1 MNVNTSMLGGKHM
14 TTLGLL
20 ILLVLFLGIGNVI
33 GIINLLWLLISFFL
47 IAFGVLAIVGMLYDK
62 DKSENRSVVITSIF
76 LILLGI
82 ALLRLFFL

>member
-1 MNVNTSMLGGKHM
+1 M

-47 IAFGVLAIVGMLYDK
+47 IAFGVLALVGMLYDK

>member
-1 MNVNTSMLGGKHM
+1 M

>member
-1 MNVNTSMLGGKHM
+1 MLGGKHM